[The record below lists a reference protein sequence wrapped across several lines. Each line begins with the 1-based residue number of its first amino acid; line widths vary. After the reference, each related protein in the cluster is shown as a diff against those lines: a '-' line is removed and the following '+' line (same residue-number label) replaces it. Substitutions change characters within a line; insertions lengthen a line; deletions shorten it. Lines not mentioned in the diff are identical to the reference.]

1 MGQRDTDRQGRPGSL
16 GICMWSH
23 VSMVGCLVLGVA
35 LTCTMPEEREASRD
49 SMRARRKKG
58 KEEGRKGRVKGSSQG
73 GGNAQPKWEN
83 LYESL
88 KREEKAM
95 AKAGVCKKKS
105 YFSRRARVRTKRK
118 EER

>member
-16 GICMWSH
+16 GICMLLH
-23 VSMVGCLVLGVA
+23 REYGIAQDGCLILGVP

-49 SMRARRKKG
+49 PMRARRK
-58 KEEGRKGRVKGSSQG
+58 EGRKGRVKGSSQG

-88 KREEKAM
+88 KREERAM
-95 AKAGVCKKKS
+95 AKQDC
-105 YFSRRARVRTKRK
+105 YLSRRARVRTKGK
-118 EER
+118 EGIE